1 MMNAVHPL
9 SSMNR
14 PEAIPFEP
22 YHDAVAAVDRLVE
35 IYARN
40 TAFLRSAFREVL
52 KGPGNG
58 RERAR
63 AYYPAIRILVETY
76 DPIDTRLSYGHVAE
90 PGIYQ
95 TTVTQPALFRD
106 YLIEQVGQ
114 LLQNHR
120 VAVEV
125 GESDSPDP
133 AALCLSGRR
142 LCRRRAPGS
151 AQAPLARPVRRARPG
166 RHR

>member
-22 YHDAVAAVDRLVE
+22 YHDAVAAVDRLAE

-40 TAFLRSAFREVL
+40 TAFLRAAFRDVL
-52 KGPGNG
+52 KGSTSG

-95 TTVTQPALFRD
+95 TTITQPTLFRD

-125 GESDSPDP
+125 GESDSPIP
-133 AALCLSGRR
+133 LHFAFPEGAYVEGEHLEALKRR
-142 LCRRRAPGS
+142 CATCSTCRIWR
-151 AQAPLARPVRRARPG
+151 
-166 RHR
+166 